1 MRLQRM
7 DAAIREQ
14 STEVDV
20 LPFRERKVNLL
31 TIDRLADANDV
42 LIDDPS
48 RPNVQ
53 MPDLG
58 VSHLSRGK
66 PDRDSRCV
74 ERRPRRLAI
83 EAIEA
88 RRVRLRD
95 GVVLA
100 LFATAESVDDD
111 ENEERAR
118 GHSPRK
124 ISDAYAPESRRQNAE
139 ERKVRRALSAFCI
152 LHSAF
157 RERQLAERASSC
169 RAENIRCVRA

>member
-66 PDRDSRCV
+66 SDRDSRRV

-124 ISDAYAPESRRQNAE
+124 ISDAYAPNAE
-139 ERKVRRALSAFCI
+139 GRTQKAERFGAPFLHFAFCI
-152 LHSAF
+152 L
-157 RERQLAERASSC
+157 
-169 RAENIRCVRA
+169 